1 MYETILLPTDGSEN
15 AQLATERA
23 IDTAARH
30 DATLHVL
37 YVVEK
42 TRDDPTQ
49 TSPEE
54 KLAKERNEGRD
65 VIEAVEQQVTGMDV
79 NIKTHI
85 ERGVPRTEIEKYAD
99 EYDIDLITIG
109 STGAS
114 DVSEKLLGTV
124 AKYVVNE
131 APADVL
137 VVRHDDVLS

>member
-37 YVVEK
+37 YVVEM
-42 TRDDPTQ
+42 TQEDPTQ

-54 KLAKERNEGRD
+54 KLTKERGEGRD
-65 VIEAVEQQVTGMDV
+65 VIEAVEQQATEAG
-79 NIKTHI
+79 IKITTSI
-85 ERGVPRTEIEKYAD
+85 ERGVPRTTIEEYAD
-99 EYDIDLITIG
+99 EYDINLITIG

-114 DVSEKLLGTV
+114 GMSEKLLGTV

>member
-30 DATLHVL
+30 DATLHVQ
-37 YVVEK
+37 YVVEM
-42 TRDDPTQ
+42 TQEDPTQ

-54 KLAKERNEGRD
+54 KLTKERKEGED
-65 VIEAVEQQVTGMDV
+65 VIEAVEQQATEAGVETGT
-79 NIKTHI
+79 NI
-85 ERGVPRTEIEKYAD
+85 ERGVPRTTIEEYAG
-99 EYDIDLITIG
+99 EYDIDLITIS

-114 DVSEKLLGTV
+114 GVSEKLLGTV
-124 AKYVVNE
+124 AKYIVNE

-137 VVRHDDVLS
+137 IVRHDEMIG